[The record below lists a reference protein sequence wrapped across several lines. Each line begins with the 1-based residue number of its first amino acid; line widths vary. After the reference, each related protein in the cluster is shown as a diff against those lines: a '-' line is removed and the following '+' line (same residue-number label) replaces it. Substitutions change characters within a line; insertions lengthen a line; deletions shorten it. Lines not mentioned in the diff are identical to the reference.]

1 MGRLVWV
8 CVVVPLVVLSGCS
21 RHGKAEATPEKFA
34 GDWVLDRSFGVSAPE
49 GLTQNVRAGGDRLE
63 IQSHCTR
70 QVDHR
75 YVLILAGL
83 TTPELVIDTTGRSS
97 SVQAGPF
104 VIRYMSG
111 WQKGRVVTYWS
122 TSSFMGTSYHGTW
135 QRSVSDDGATQVVD
149 IDTTASD
156 GQVSRARLI
165 FRRVR
170 RVS

>member
-1 MGRLVWV
+1 MGRLVLAS
-8 CVVVPLVVLSGCS
+8 VVVPLAVLSGCAL
-21 RHGKAEATPEKFA
+21 HGKGDGAPERFE

-49 GLTQNVRAGGDRLE
+49 GLTQNVRAGGDRLD
-63 IQSHCTR
+63 IVSHWT
-70 QVDHR
+70 QPVDRR

-83 TTPELVIDTTGRSS
+83 TTPELVIDTTGRRS

-111 WQKGRVVTYWS
+111 WQNGRVVTYWS

-135 QRSVSDDGATQVVD
+135 QRSVSRDGTAQVVD

-156 GQVSRARLI
+156 GEVSRARLI
-165 FRRVR
+165 FRKVR
-170 RVS
+170 QIS